1 MRELLE
7 CLLQGQD
14 LTVKQ
19 AEALLD
25 GLVDPAVEP
34 VVKAAALA
42 ALRVKGETPVELEGM
57 ARAMRRAARP
67 LVIPEDAAPLIDTCG
82 TGGDGAHT
90 INIST
95 AAALVLAASGLR
107 VVKHGN
113 RSVSSKSGSADVL
126 EALGVALPPDPQ
138 AALFSL
144 RRTGFTFLFA
154 PHFHSAMKAV
164 VPIRRAMKVRTAF
177 NMLGPLTNPAA
188 PPHQVVGAFSPEACE
203 KMAGA
208 LAGLGVKRACVV
220 HGTPGWDEA
229 SPCGPFDQWLVESG
243 AVVHRVVDPTERYGV
258 PRCRPDDLRGGS
270 AEQNAAALDAVFR
283 GEVGTHRY
291 AILLNA
297 AIGLEMAGIASGRE
311 AYERVAETVDRGA
324 VVELLAA
331 LRSSDG

>member
-1 MRELLE
+1 VRELLE

-14 LTVKQ
+14 LTVEQ

-25 GLVDPAVEP
+25 GLVDESVEP

-42 ALRVKGETPVELEGM
+42 ALRTKGETAGELEGM

-67 LVIPEDAAPLIDTCG
+67 LTVPSGPGPLIDTCG

-95 AAALVLAASGLR
+95 AAALVLAACGLR

-126 EALGVALPPDPQ
+126 EALGVGLPEGPD
-138 AALFSL
+138 AALKML
-144 RRTGFTFLFA
+144 GETGFTFLFA

-188 PPHQVVGAFSPEACE
+188 PPYQVVGAFSPEACE

-208 LAGLGVKRACVV
+208 LAGLGVVSACVV

-229 SPCGPFDQWLVESG
+229 SPCGPFQQWLVRRG
-243 AVVHRVVDPTERYGV
+243 QVVHQVVDPADRYGIE
-258 PRCRPDDLRGGS
+258 RCDPSDLRGGS
-270 AEQNAAALDAVFR
+270 ASYNAAALLQVFEGNVGAHRDAIV
-283 GEVGTHRY
+283 
-291 AILLNA
+291 LNA
-297 AIGLEMAGIASGRE
+297 AIGLEMAGLASGRDAVARVSE
-311 AYERVAETVDRGA
+311 AIDNGA
-324 VVELLAA
+324 VLALLSK
-331 LRSSDG
+331 LRG